1 LVQDD
6 TQLAKLGECRDVIA
20 RRAIVVCGRC
30 IGKRLPVLKLFVLV
44 EEFDR
49 DMTVCFLEY
58 RCAALVEGLYLV
70 DD

>member
-1 LVQDD
+1 LVQDYA
-6 TQLAKLGECRDVIA
+6 QLAQLGEGRNVIA
-20 RRAIVVCGRC
+20 RRAIVVRRRS
-30 IGKRLPVLKLFVLV
+30 IGEGLPVLKLFVLV
-44 EEFDR
+44 EKLDR

>member
-6 TQLAKLGECRDVIA
+6 AQLAKLGEGRYVVA
-20 RRAIVVCGRC
+20 RRAIVVCGRG
-30 IGKRLPVLKLFVLV
+30 IGERLPVLKLFVLV
-44 EEFDR
+44 KEFDR

-58 RCAALVEGLYLV
+58 RCAALVEGLYLI